1 MDEARAGTQH
11 EMQQFTKHATFN
23 LILLGYIIQLD
34 DPGPN
39 SRPSRRLWR
48 KASRLLGYL
57 PLKSY
62 IVFSKSECG
71 NKSPAVV
78 GFKISSLEDSFLPL
92 GVAAGVAS
100 HQIRKLSAHLPLS
113 RAIHVETISQFA
125 ASIELTDPALP
136 ATSGPSP
143 FIRPNAVKLASAAT
157 LPSFYLLLQPAAAE
171 EKREGNT

>member
-1 MDEARAGTQH
+1 MAESFSSARVPTPQELHRILQERVWEQVAGGDRFQD
-11 EMQQFTKHATFN
+11 F
-23 LILLGYIIQLD
+23 I
-34 DPGPN
+34 P
-39 SRPSRRLWR
+39 R
-48 KASRLLGYL
+48 
-57 PLKSY
+57 
-62 IVFSKSECG
+62 
-71 NKSPAVV
+71 
-78 GFKISSLEDSFLPL
+78 DSFLPL

-157 LPSFYLLLQPAAAE
+157 LPSFYLLLQRQYLIRLINRE
-171 EKREGNT
+171 ISMIKHKRVSAFHPLRLARGGHT